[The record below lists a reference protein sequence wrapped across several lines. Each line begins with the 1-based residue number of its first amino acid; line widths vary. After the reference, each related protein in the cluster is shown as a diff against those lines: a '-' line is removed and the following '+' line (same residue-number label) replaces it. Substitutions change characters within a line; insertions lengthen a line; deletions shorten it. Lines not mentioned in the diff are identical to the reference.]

1 DVDTASYSFMRASLA
16 RNVLPQP
23 ESVRIEELVNYFPY
37 GYRPPPTPNEPFS
50 TSVTVFPSPWADGR
64 KLIRIGIKGYA
75 VDAATR
81 PRANLV
87 FLIDPSGSMDAP
99 NRLPLV
105 KQSLA
110 MLVGELAADDHVAI
124 VTYAGEAGTA
134 LPPTAVRDKA
144 KILGTIEQL
153 GAVGSTAGGEGLRQA

>member
-1 DVDTASYSFMRASLA
+1 
-16 RNVLPQP
+16 
-23 ESVRIEELVNYFPY
+23 Y
-37 GYRPPPTPNEPFS
+37 GYRPPPTPDEPFS

-75 VDAATR
+75 AEADAR

-87 FLIDPSGSMDAP
+87 FLIDTSGSMEAP
-99 NRLPLV
+99 NRLPLA
-105 KQSLA
+105 KQSRAL
-110 MLVGELAADDHVAI
+110 LGGEPAADDHVAI

-144 KILGTIEQL
+144 KILGTIERL
-153 GAVGSTAGGEGLRQA
+153 GAGGSTAGGEGLRQAYALAEQNFDPNGVNRVILATD